1 MLKITINMRKYSLKY
16 TSVFAVFLLALGACV
31 KTKRD
36 KDLVRPAS
44 QDIMQILEKD
54 AKFSTLVAAL
64 KRTELDKLLTS
75 PGPHTLFA
83 PNNDAF
89 AAALGNTSIDAIPVA
104 TLTRVL
110 KYHIY
115 AFRATSGTF
124 LPGFN
129 ATASLNGFLPTDNI
143 YVTFTPSIADEAPTN
158 EGFINKQVYAYMG
171 CLGGLSINGIKVISP
186 DIAATNGIIHEI
198 GRVAVPP
205 TQNLY
210 EYIASNPQLERLQT
224 AVDMLGLQGTLST
237 LNFACTAAGCGAYTA
252 FLPTNEAFAA
262 AGFPDDASINAAPI
276 VVLTNIILY
285 HVISPPD
292 YSGSIPFTTAG
303 AFLRQRLV
311 FPSAVIANGQR
322 FLTLSAPAIDLRLKA
337 TVETDGSIVLN
348 KERPRTTNLFGIVGQ
363 NGNANNAKVIQ
374 SDVMLLN
381 GIAHVV
387 DRMLDFTAQP

>member
-1 MLKITINMRKYSLKY
+1 MRKYSLKY
-16 TSVFAVFLLALGACV
+16 TSIFAIFLLALGACV

-89 AAALGNTSIDAIPVA
+89 AAFLGNRSIDAIPVA

-129 ATASLNGFLPTDNI
+129 DKATLGGFLPTDNI

-158 EGFINKQVYAYMG
+158 EGYINKQVYAYMG
-171 CLGGLSINGIKVISP
+171 CLGGLSINGIRVVTP

-198 GRVAVPP
+198 GRVAAPP

-224 AVDMLGLQGTLST
+224 AVDKLNLQAVLST
-237 LNFACTAAGCGAYTA
+237 LNFDCLFPTCGAYTA

-262 AGFPDDASINAAPI
+262 AGFPTDLSINSAPSAA
-276 VVLTNIILY
+276 LNNIIRY
-285 HVISPPD
+285 HLISPPN
-292 YSGSIPFTTAG
+292 YTSSAFTTAS
-303 AFLRQRLV
+303 AFRQRLV

-322 FLTLSAPAIDLRLKA
+322 FLTLFAPAIDLRLKA

-348 KERPRTTNLFGIVGQ
+348 KERPRTTDLFGILGQ

-374 SDVMLLN
+374 SDVMLVN